1 MAYRRSSLCL
11 TVFLM
16 LMFLHPFSSAA
27 SSPLP
32 DTVGLWRAESGDTIP
47 FRTASEDLGVWHNRI
62 YMRSTPPGRIE
73 AILMEGPGPGTLLV
87 PQGAVSADDLPLGFG
102 ARYQTIDVAGRRA
115 VLERQDILGTA
126 LAIELGK
133 DRTLTLE
140 SAGAS
145 QEELVE
151 FAKGIFALS
160 GNTD

>member
-16 LMFLHPFSSAA
+16 LMLLRPFSSAA

-32 DTVGLWRAESGDTIP
+32 GTVGLWRAESGDTIP
-47 FRTASEDLGVWHNRI
+47 FRTASEDLGVWHSRI

-87 PQGAVSADDLPLGFG
+87 PRGRVSADDLPLGFG
-102 ARYQTIDVAGRRA
+102 ARYQTLDIAGRRA

-133 DRTLTLE
+133 DKTLTLE
-140 SAGAS
+140 STGAS
-145 QEELVE
+145 QDELVE
-151 FAKGIFALS
+151 LAEGIFAFS
-160 GNTD
+160 RNTD

>member
-1 MAYRRSSLCL
+1 MLCGRSSLCL
-11 TVFLM
+11 TLFLTFM
-16 LMFLHPFSSAA
+16 LLCPSSSA
-27 SSPLP
+27 SVSPLP
-32 DTVGLWRAESGDTIP
+32 DLVGPWLAESGDAIP
-47 FRTASEDLGVWHNRI
+47 FRTTSEDLGVWHNRI
-62 YMRSTPPGRIE
+62 YTRSAPPGRIE

-102 ARYQTIDVAGRRA
+102 ARYQTLDVEGHRA

-145 QEELVE
+145 QEELTE
-151 FAKGIFALS
+151 FATQVILLFEGR
-160 GNTD
+160 

>member
-1 MAYRRSSLCL
+1 MVCGRSSLCL
-11 TVFLM
+11 TLFLTFM
-16 LMFLHPFSSAA
+16 LLCPSSTA
-27 SSPLP
+27 SAGPLP
-32 DTVGLWRAESGDTIP
+32 DAVGPWLAESGDAIP

-62 YMRSTPPGRIE
+62 YTRSAPPGRIE

-102 ARYQTIDVAGRRA
+102 ARYQTLDIAGRRA

-133 DRTLTLE
+133 NKTLTLE

-145 QEELVE
+145 QEELTE
-151 FAKGIFALS
+151 FAEGIFALS
-160 GNTD
+160 GITD